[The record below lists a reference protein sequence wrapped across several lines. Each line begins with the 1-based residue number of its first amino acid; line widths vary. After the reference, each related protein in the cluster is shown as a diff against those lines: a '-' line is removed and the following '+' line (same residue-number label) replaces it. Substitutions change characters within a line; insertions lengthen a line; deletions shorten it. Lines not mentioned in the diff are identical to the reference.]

1 MAGVAALGYV
11 FCIVVAV
18 TVVWLVA
25 RRRPQRL
32 ATLAPPLR
40 TLLHSGRRR
49 AVTAIAFSGT
59 VFVAFVVAGFALPD
73 LVGLPFLVAP
83 ALGGTAGLLL
93 YSATPPRVL
102 PVDGGTPRVAS
113 LTRRTPWSYLPRVGS
128 VVLVVLVLTEV
139 GFSVFTGLT
148 SSPDELG
155 RYRAIGFEVGDFA
168 TRSTPYAGWFYGV
181 PLLLVT
187 ALLAGATIVAL
198 WRVSSTPALPQQQ
211 LANVDAGWRRAT
223 GRILLTISGSAVLLQ
238 FGGVAL
244 VSGMSL
250 RNAFVEGVPPV
261 WDGIGQVL
269 EGAGVLMMVGSVV
282 ALTLAA
288 LWALA
293 LPGLATR
300 SRMRTFMDVA
310 RPVPETVRG

>member
-49 AVTAIAFSGT
+49 AATAIVFSAA
-59 VFVAFVVAGFALPD
+59 VFVATVLAGFAFPD

-102 PVDGGTPRVAS
+102 PVDGATPRVAS
-113 LTRRTPWSYLPRVGS
+113 LTRRTPWPHVPRVGS
-128 VVLVVLVLTEV
+128 VVLVVLVLAQV
-139 GFSVFTGLT
+139 GFCVFAGLT

-155 RYRAIGFEVGDFA
+155 RYRAIGFEVGDSA
-168 TRSTPYAGWFYGV
+168 TRSAPYAGWFYGL
-181 PLLLVT
+181 PLLLAT
-187 ALLAGATIVAL
+187 ALLAAATIVAL

-223 GRILLTISGSAVLLQ
+223 GRILLAISGSAVLLQ
-238 FGGVAL
+238 FGGAAL
-244 VSGMSL
+244 VSGMSM
-250 RNAFVEGVPPV
+250 RDAFFDGVPPV

-269 EGAGVLMMVGSVV
+269 EGLGGLMIAGSVV
-282 ALTLAA
+282 TLTLAA
-288 LWALA
+288 LRALA

-300 SRMRTFMDVA
+300 SRMRMFMDVA